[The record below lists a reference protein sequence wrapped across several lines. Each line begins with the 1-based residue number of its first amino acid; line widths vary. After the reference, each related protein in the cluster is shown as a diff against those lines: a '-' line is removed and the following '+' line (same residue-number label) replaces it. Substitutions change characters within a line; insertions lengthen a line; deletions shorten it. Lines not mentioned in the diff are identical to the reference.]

1 MPIFDQG
8 YQHWTGQLTGHA
20 WRWLAIT
27 RHGMRVAL
35 SGWAVKIVLVAA
47 LLPALLLAFMLS
59 LWGLLERNSDAITA
73 FLPFLGFLDPEIL
86 AGPRPYRVQIWTL
99 SYSIFLNIELYFAM
113 FLILLVGPGLIS
125 QDLRYNALP
134 MYFSR
139 PLRRI
144 DYLAGK
150 LGIIV
155 ALLGVVII
163 VPSIVAYLL
172 GLMFSLDVTILR
184 DTLRII
190 AAAVLYGLIIAISA
204 GTLILALSSLSRNS
218 RYVAL
223 MWVGVWIVTGAVST
237 VLTLVNEEEREQ
249 IQYRINRGETDVT
262 LDGLR
267 EADQRD
273 WRPLVSYRVNLS
285 RIGQQLLG
293 TDAAWEKLSQLRPGP
308 QQEDFLRGV
317 RGPQFPWYWSAA
329 VLLGLLGLSACIL
342 NYRIKSLDQ
351 LG

>member
-1 MPIFDQG
+1 
-8 YQHWTGQLTGHA
+8 
-20 WRWLAIT
+20 
-27 RHGMRVAL
+27 VAL

-47 LLPALLLAFMLS
+47 LLPAILLAFMLS

-99 SYSIFLNIELYFAM
+99 SYSIFLGVELYFAM

-150 LGIIV
+150 LGIIF
-155 ALLGVVII
+155 AMLGVVII
-163 VPSIVAYLL
+163 APSILAYLL

-184 DTLRII
+184 DTFRVIF
-190 AAAVLYGLIIAISA
+190 AAVVYGLIIAVSA
-204 GTLILALSSLSRNS
+204 GMLILALSSLSRNS

-223 MWVGVWIVTGAVST
+223 MWVGVWVVTGAVSG

-262 LDGLR
+262 LDSLR

-273 WRPLVSYRVNLS
+273 WRPLVSYHANLS
-285 RIGQQLLG
+285 RVGQQLLG
-293 TDAAWEKLSQLRPGP
+293 TDAAWEKLSQLRPGA
-308 QQEDFLRGV
+308 QQEDFLRSV

-329 VLLGLLGLSACIL
+329 VLLALLGLSACIL

>member
-8 YQHWTGQLTGHA
+8 YQHWTGELAGHA

-27 RHGMRVAL
+27 RHGLRVAL
-35 SGWAVKIVLVAA
+35 SGWAIKIVLVAA

-59 LWGLLERNSDAITA
+59 LWGLLERSSEAITA
-73 FLPFLGFLDPEIL
+73 FLPFLGFLDKEIL
-86 AGPRPYRVQIWTL
+86 AGPRPYRIQIWTL
-99 SYSIFLNIELYFAM
+99 SYSIFLGIELYFAM

-163 VPSIVAYLL
+163 VPSIVAYVL

-184 DTLRII
+184 DTFRII
-190 AAAVLYGLIIAISA
+190 VAAVLYGLLIAVSA
-204 GTLILALSSLSRNS
+204 GMLILALSSLSRNS

-223 MWVGVWIVTGAVST
+223 MWVGIWIVTGAVST
-237 VLTLVNEEEREQ
+237 VLTLVNEEERQHLES
-249 IQYRINRGETDVT
+249 RISQGETETT
-262 LDGLR
+262 LGDLR
-267 EADQRD
+267 TADRRD
-273 WRPLVSYRVNLS
+273 WRPLVSYHANLS

-308 QQEDFLRGV
+308 QQEDFLRNV
-317 RGPQFPWYWSAA
+317 RGPQYPWYWSAA